1 MPHIRHLYPGG
12 NTSRGF
18 YSYYDQVIR
27 PEAATRIFILKGG
40 PGVGKSTLMR
50 RLGEEI
56 AEHRDV
62 EFLHCSSDNDSLDGI
77 VVPSAGVMMVDG
89 TAPHIVDPVLPGAV
103 DGIVNLGECLN
114 QTALH
119 EKAQQI
125 FETNR
130 RISSQFQRAYRYLA
144 AAAQVRADAHAL
156 YAQHTDR
163 AALNARRP
171 GQGAQAVCR
180 RRHARRLRLHA
191 GIAQGHGML
200 AFGRPLGLSRRMGA
214 GGPCAPRAGK
224 RPGGGNLP
232 LRHRPGTHR
241 APIPAG
247 KGPACYH
254 RFGLPPR
261 IAGRRGP
268 HAGFCAPDRPG
279 RALGIPARFA
289 AKRRAVRFARLFR
302 NDLFCFHLS
311 DTLVYSTYCLK
322 LFHGLDVHDNF
333 CIRDIEQFCAPGVLY
348 PQRIIRHRQ
357 HRRFRA
363 VYEVSVGMKF
373 HFLRQNPCE

>member
-119 EKAQQI
+119 EKTQQI

-163 AALNARRP
+163 AALNEALAPLIKSLKLPAKPAGP
-171 GQGAQAVCR
+171 GRERKLFAGAVT
-180 RRHARRLRLHA
+180 
-191 GIAQGHGML
+191 
-200 AFGRPLGLSRRMGA
+200 
-214 GGPCAPRAGK
+214 
-224 RPGGGNLP
+224 PGGCVCTLESLKGTECWRLAGPWAFPAEWALEVLVRRALESGLEVETYHCAIDPERIEHLYLP
-232 LRHRPGTHR
+232 EKGLLVTTDSDYHRVS
-241 APIPAG
+241 PAG
-247 KGPACYH
+247 VARTLDFAPLIDQDALLEYQPVLQQNAAL
-254 RFGLPPR
+254 FASLVDAAVQS
-261 IAGRRGP
+261 IAT
-268 HAGFCAPDRPG
+268 
-279 RALGIPARFA
+279 
-289 AKRRAVRFARLFR
+289 AKRFHDKLEHFYTSEMDYARLGR
-302 NDLFCFHLS
+302 ITDRVRAEVLALC
-311 DTLVYSTYCLK
+311 
-322 LFHGLDVHDNF
+322 GL
-333 CIRDIEQFCAPGVLY
+333 A
-348 PQRIIRHRQ
+348 
-357 HRRFRA
+357 
-363 VYEVSVGMKF
+363 
-373 HFLRQNPCE
+373 

>member
-119 EKAQQI
+119 EKTQQI
-125 FETNR
+125 FETSPP
-130 RISSQFQRAYRYLA
+130 SSSGR
-144 AAAQVRADAHAL
+144 
-156 YAQHTDR
+156 T
-163 AALNARRP
+163 
-171 GQGAQAVCR
+171 
-180 RRHARRLRLHA
+180 
-191 GIAQGHGML
+191 GIW
-200 AFGRPLGLSRRMGA
+200 P
-214 GGPCAPRAGK
+214 P
-224 RPGGGNLP
+224 
-232 LRHRPGTHR
+232 
-241 APIPAG
+241 
-247 KGPACYH
+247 
-254 RFGLPPR
+254 PPR
-261 IAGRRGP
+261 CVPMPTPSMPSIPTGP
-268 HAGFCAPDRPG
+268 P
-279 RALGIPARFA
+279 
-289 AKRRAVRFARLFR
+289 
-302 NDLFCFHLS
+302 
-311 DTLVYSTYCLK
+311 
-322 LFHGLDVHDNF
+322 
-333 CIRDIEQFCAPGVLY
+333 
-348 PQRIIRHRQ
+348 
-357 HRRFRA
+357 
-363 VYEVSVGMKF
+363 
-373 HFLRQNPCE
+373 